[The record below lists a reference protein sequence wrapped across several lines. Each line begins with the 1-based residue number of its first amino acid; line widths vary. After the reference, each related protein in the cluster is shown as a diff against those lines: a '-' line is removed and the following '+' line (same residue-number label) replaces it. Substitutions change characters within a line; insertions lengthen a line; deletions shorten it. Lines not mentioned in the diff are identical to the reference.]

1 MNLLSKAD
9 MRKVVGGIR
18 PESYCSESEYY
29 AHCDITLD
37 ILGPGGVHYDSHG
50 SFEGCIEKSN
60 YDTMATTPGNSCR
73 ILGNGGPYE
82 L

>member
-1 MNLLSKAD
+1 MKKMNLLSKD
-9 MRKVVGGIR
+9 EMRKVIGGIL

-29 AHCDITLD
+29 AHCDISIPLEQ
-37 ILGPGGVHYDSHG
+37 GGWSYG

-60 YDTMATTPGNSCR
+60 YDTMAANPNNKCR
-73 ILGNGGPYE
+73 ILGIGGPYE